1 MKIIRVRSVTK
12 KFGDEKE
19 KKCYSDTKP
28 IGKVKSSL
36 GSGPLHEE
44 FNRRREA
51 IKSLRCQLHFSE
63 LFLILEQRVAREV
76 ESKAG
81 IVSSFFHFQMLTYA
95 SIPSLR
101 PPETNSV
108 LKGIAEV

>member
-19 KKCYSDTKP
+19 KKFYSDTKP

-51 IKSLRCQLHFSE
+51 IKS
-63 LFLILEQRVAREV
+63 
-76 ESKAG
+76 
-81 IVSSFFHFQMLTYA
+81 
-95 SIPSLR
+95 
-101 PPETNSV
+101 
-108 LKGIAEV
+108 